1 MVEKSLFVLQVMN
14 EYGLSP
20 REKRVIWDEVKG
32 LKGNAR
38 SLRPPINRASEDY
51 RKPPKYTYLDLLR
64 CGGKT
69 HRLNAKK
76 KREEKKKK
84 TKYRYQTEYYLS
96 LACSA

>member
-1 MVEKSLFVLQVMN
+1 MSQ
-14 EYGLSP
+14 

-32 LKGNAR
+32 LKGNQR
-38 SLRPPINRASEDY
+38 SAVRPPIPGPSGASHGDH

-84 TKYRYQTEYYLS
+84 TKYR
-96 LACSA
+96 

>member
-1 MVEKSLFVLQVMN
+1 MKHVGEKSLLVFQVMN

-84 TKYRYQTEYYLS
+84 TKYR
-96 LACSA
+96 